1 VRQLYS
7 VFLYSDPTEFELFVG
22 KILTESEIVDHW
34 IVVESCFSFKGR
46 HKAFTLSNLMENEP
60 RIKNFVNR
68 IHLILNEDNFLDEYI
83 VSTKQKTLHNLE
95 ATTRKVLNQNLS
107 LFERK
112 WTERAF
118 FYVERRTRDL
128 ATDLLLTLSAG
139 EGWVFISDVDEYLER
154 NILAD
159 ELQHSL
165 VDRYRTKFF
174 KIRRTRYV
182 FDFDNLDYQF
192 RTCPIVDISLI
203 AKRDQYRISEFRE
216 RQDAVFVEGV
226 FKVTE
231 FSYCLS
237 RGGILTKLQD
247 FSHEAPPVREI
258 ENALRLNHCLR
269 YPDDPKTNITWLQK
283 VKPNNISHPKYVL
296 DNLESLRTGVINV
309 NYTELR
315 KSDYPHLFF

>member
-1 VRQLYS
+1 MSQLYS

-22 KILTESEIVDHW
+22 KILTESEVVDHW

-46 HKAFTLSNLMENEP
+46 HKAFSLRKLIEDES
-60 RIKNFVNR
+60 RIKNFVSR
-68 IHLILNEDNFLDEYI
+68 IHLIQNEVNFLEEYI
-83 VSTKQKTLHNLE
+83 VSAKQRTLHSFE
-95 ATTRKVLNQNLS
+95 ATARKILNQSHS

-139 EGWVFISDVDEYLER
+139 NGWVFISDVDEYLES
-154 NILAD
+154 D
-159 ELQHSL
+159 FPVEELWDSL
-165 VDRYRTKFF
+165 LEKYRTNFF

-182 FDFDNLDYQF
+182 FDYDNLDYQF
-192 RTCPIVDISLI
+192 RTCPIVNISLI
-203 AKRDQYRISEFRE
+203 AKREQFRISEFRE

-237 RGGILTKLQD
+237 REGILTKLQD
-247 FSHEAPPVREI
+247 FSHEAPPVKEI
-258 ENALRLNHCLR
+258 ENALRLNHSFR
-269 YPDDPKTNITWLQK
+269 YSDDPKTNINWLQK
-283 VKPNNISHPKYVL
+283 IKPNKISHPKYVL
-296 DNLESLRTGVINV
+296 DNLESLRTGVV
-309 NYTELR
+309 NSNYAELR
-315 KSDYPHLFF
+315 MRDYPHLFY